1 MRTNDWSSIITGI
14 TIGLGVGAALGI
26 LFAPQS
32 GEDTRDYLLGAAK
45 DRINNTINDT
55 KDRLSDVTDRVRD
68 VKDRF
73 SNAVE
78 SGKDFARQAQ
88 DSVED
93 VKGHLKDITDAG
105 QRAYRDAAK
114 A

>member
-1 MRTNDWSSIITGI
+1 MRTNDWSSMITGI

-45 DRINNTINDT
+45 DRINDT
-55 KDRLSDVTDRVRD
+55 KDRFSDVTDRVRD

-73 SNAVE
+73 SNVVE

-93 VKGHLKDITDAG
+93 VKGHLKDLSDAG
-105 QRAYRDAAK
+105 QRAYRDASK

>member
-1 MRTNDWSSIITGI
+1 MRNSDWSSIVTGI
-14 TIGLGVGAALGI
+14 AIGVGIGAALGI

-32 GEDTRDYLLGAAK
+32 GEDTREYLKGTAK
-45 DRINNTINDT
+45 DRLNDA
-55 KDRLSDVTDRVRD
+55 KE
-68 VKDRF
+68 RF
-73 SNAVE
+73 GNAVE

-88 DSVED
+88 DSVEG
-93 VKGHLKDITDAG
+93 VKGHLKDIADAG

>member
-1 MRTNDWSSIITGI
+1 MRDNGLSSMITGI
-14 TIGLGVGAALGI
+14 AIGLGIGAAVGI

-32 GEDTRDYLLGAAK
+32 GEDTREYLMGAAK
-45 DRINNTINDT
+45 DRFNDT
-55 KDRLSDVTDRVRD
+55 KDRFSDVTDRVRD

-73 SNAVE
+73 GNVVE

-88 DSVED
+88 DSVEG
-93 VKGHLKDITDAG
+93 VKNHVKDLTDAG

>member
-1 MRTNDWSSIITGI
+1 MERTDWSSMITGI
-14 TIGLGVGAALGI
+14 AIGLGVGAALGL

-32 GEDTRDYLLGAAK
+32 GEDTRGYLAGAARQK
-45 DRINNTINDT
+45 FNDT
-55 KDRLSDVTDRVRD
+55 KERFSDVTDRVRD

-73 SNAVE
+73 NNVVE
-78 SGKDFARQAQ
+78 SGKEFARTAQ
-88 DSVED
+88 DSVEG
-93 VKGHLKDITDAG
+93 VKSHLQDLADAG

>member
-1 MRTNDWSSIITGI
+1 MARNDWSSMITGI
-14 TIGLGVGAALGI
+14 AIGLGVGAALGI

-32 GEDTRDYLLGAAK
+32 GEDTREYILGAAK
-45 DRINNTINDT
+45 DRYNET
-55 KDRLSDVTDRVRD
+55 KDRFSDVTDRVRD
-68 VKDRF
+68 VRDRF
-73 SNAVE
+73 GNVVE

-88 DSVED
+88 ETVEG
-93 VKGHLKDITDAG
+93 VKGHVKDLADAG

>member
-1 MRTNDWSSIITGI
+1 MRNSDWSSIVTGI
-14 TIGLGVGAALGI
+14 AIGVGIGAALGI

-32 GEDTRDYLLGAAK
+32 GEDTREYLKGAAQ
-45 DRINNTINDT
+45 DRLNDT
-55 KDRLSDVTDRVRD
+55 RE
-68 VKDRF
+68 RF

-88 DSVED
+88 DSVEG
-93 VKGHLKDITDAG
+93 VKGHLKDIADAG

>member
-1 MRTNDWSSIITGI
+1 MRTNDWSSMITGI

-45 DRINNTINDT
+45 DRINDT
-55 KDRLSDVTDRVRD
+55 KDRFSDVTDRVRD

-93 VKGHLKDITDAG
+93 VKGHLKDLTEAG

>member
-1 MRTNDWSSIITGI
+1 MRNSDWSSIVTGI
-14 TIGLGVGAALGI
+14 AIGVGIGAALGI

-32 GEDTRDYLLGAAK
+32 GEDTREYLKGAAK
-45 DRINNTINDT
+45 DRLNDT
-55 KDRLSDVTDRVRD
+55 RE
-68 VKDRF
+68 RF
-73 SNAVE
+73 GNAVE

-88 DSVED
+88 DSVEG
-93 VKGHLKDITDAG
+93 VKGHLKDVADAG